1 MKLVPALAGLFGYD
15 AISRRKN
22 HLQLDRHLL
31 HVLDKHAIDTVI
43 DVGANAGQFSLRLR
57 AAGFAGRI
65 EAFEPIPAMA
75 RALAEQ
81 FAADRLFTAHSCGLA
96 EQDGAMELNI
106 LAGSDFS
113 SFLKTNEKSEQYF
126 PHRTGLK
133 EIIEVPVRRL
143 DGIEGIAAPDNR
155 LLLKLDTQGFDLKVF
170 SGATALLPQIRAVLI
185 ECSVIPLYEGT
196 PGFIESLSVFE
207 EAGFL
212 PSGFFPVS
220 RDKTTL
226 AIIEFDCMLVR
237 GLAATQRLPA

>member
-1 MKLVPALAGLFGYD
+1 MKLVPALAGWFGYD

-31 HVLDKHAIDTVI
+31 QILDKHAIDTVI
-43 DVGANAGQFSLRLR
+43 DVGANAGQFSSRLR

-75 RALAEQ
+75 RELAER
-81 FAADRLFTAHSCGLA
+81 FAADRLFTAHHCGLA
-96 EQDGAMELNI
+96 EQDGAMELNV

-113 SFLKTNEKSEQYF
+113 SFLKTNENSEQYF
-126 PHRTGLK
+126 PERTGLK
-133 EIIEVPVRRL
+133 EIIKVPVKRL
-143 DGIEGIAAPDNR
+143 DGIEGIAQQESR
-155 LLLKLDTQGFDLKVF
+155 LLLKLDTQGFDLQVF
-170 SGATALLPQIRAVLI
+170 SGATALLPRIKAVLI
-185 ECSVIPLYEGT
+185 ECSVIPLYQGT
-196 PGFIESLSVFE
+196 PGFIESLTVFQA
-207 EAGFL
+207 AGFL

-237 GLAATQRLPA
+237 GQAAT

>member
-1 MKLVPALAGLFGYD
+1 MKLVPALAGWFGYD

-31 HVLDKHAIDTVI
+31 QILDKHAIDTVI
-43 DVGANAGQFSLRLR
+43 DVGANAGQFSSRLR

-75 RALAEQ
+75 RELAER
-81 FAADRLFTAHSCGLA
+81 FAADRLFTTHPCGLA
-96 EQDGAMELNI
+96 EQDGAMELNV

-113 SFLKTNEKSEQYF
+113 SFLKTNENSEQYF
-126 PHRTGLK
+126 PERTGLK
-133 EIIEVPVRRL
+133 EIIKVPVKRL
-143 DGIEGIAAPDNR
+143 DGIEGIAQQESR
-155 LLLKLDTQGFDLKVF
+155 LLLKLDTQGFDLQVF
-170 SGATALLPQIRAVLI
+170 SGATALLPRIKAVLI
-185 ECSVIPLYEGT
+185 ECSVIPLYQGT
-196 PGFIESLSVFE
+196 PGFIESLTVFQA
-207 EAGFL
+207 AGFL

-237 GLAATQRLPA
+237 GQATT

>member
-1 MKLVPALAGLFGYD
+1 MKLVPALAGWFGYD

-31 HVLDKHAIDTVI
+31 QILDKHAIDTVI

-57 AAGFAGRI
+57 AAGFSGRI

-75 RALAEQ
+75 RELAER
-81 FAADRLFTAHSCGLA
+81 FAADRLFTTHHCGLA
-96 EQDGAMELNI
+96 EQDGAMELNV

-113 SFLKTNEKSEQYF
+113 SFLKTNENSEQYF
-126 PHRTGLK
+126 PERTGLK
-133 EIIEVPVRRL
+133 EIIKVPVKRL
-143 DGIEGIAAPDNR
+143 DGIEGIAQQESR
-155 LLLKLDTQGFDLKVF
+155 LLLKLDTQGFDLQVF
-170 SGATALLPQIRAVLI
+170 SGATALLPRIKAVLI
-185 ECSVIPLYEGT
+185 ECSVIPLYQGT
-196 PGFIESLSVFE
+196 PGFIESLTVFQA
-207 EAGFL
+207 AGFL

-237 GLAATQRLPA
+237 GQAAT

>member
-1 MKLVPALAGLFGYD
+1 MKLVPALAGWFGYD

-43 DVGANAGQFSLRLR
+43 DVGANAGQFSSRLR

-75 RALAEQ
+75 RELAER
-81 FAADRLFTAHSCGLA
+81 FAADRLFTTHPCGLA
-96 EQDGAMELNI
+96 EQDGAMELNV

-113 SFLKTNEKSEQYF
+113 SFLKTNENSEQYF
-126 PHRTGLK
+126 PERTGLK
-133 EIIEVPVRRL
+133 EIIKVPVKRL
-143 DGIEGIAAPDNR
+143 DGIEGIAQQESR
-155 LLLKLDTQGFDLKVF
+155 LLLKLDTQGFDLQVF
-170 SGATALLPQIRAVLI
+170 SGATALLPRIKAVLI
-185 ECSVIPLYEGT
+185 ECSVIPLYQGT
-196 PGFIESLSVFE
+196 PGFIESLTVFQA
-207 EAGFL
+207 AGFL

-237 GLAATQRLPA
+237 GQAAT